1 MNSENCT
8 PSLGEESVL
17 HSKQESE
24 QNGVLDEF
32 LNKAQG
38 ARNSKM
44 LRSYILREI
53 LGKGKLKSS
62 ARNTKEL
69 NSNTPV

>member
-1 MNSENCT
+1 M
-8 PSLGEESVL
+8 
-17 HSKQESE
+17 
-24 QNGVLDEF
+24 LDEF
-32 LNKAQG
+32 LNKAHG

-53 LGKGKLKSS
+53 LGKGKFKSS

-69 NSNTPV
+69 NSNTPVQPNHKEVKIVFIQDD